1 MSLPPLFDPVD
12 LPSFSPDMP
21 MSSPQLPKLPS
32 MIRTPRKE
40 RRQASITPRRFKRF
54 FDNKAPAI
62 SMSSPSGRALKE
74 LVNNRQETQS
84 SPLKPSNTMELQREH
99 RESIPTPREF
109 KRRKTSH
116 SDISSDTSSEN
127 ECSFRDQIRHG
138 QSRLGSRKTISS
150 SYSKAQ
156 SIIEEAEEE
165 KQQEEEEESIIEPAL
180 AKEPIARISAFE
192 NRGLS
197 ARLLKLSL
205 GAFRSRRANLAY
217 PINDW
222 RNETASFY
230 SRPED
235 VSHTLSLLGGRDSI
249 PFCNAGL
256 NTNSLVAIGDD
267 EGRIR
272 LVESE
277 KNGQPSFSNV
287 YLGWQIHKNAIIDL
301 SLSDDDALIATASGD
316 LSAKVSD
323 MTTQKPISILAN
335 HIATLKQVRFQPGA
349 NNKNV
354 LATSGRDGSVQI
366 WDLRCKGDDGPIM
379 EMQKLPG
386 EDLPRCGNVNSILNA
401 HHGSHSYEPKPN
413 ANPRSLSTPK
423 KGRIGDIS
431 VTSIHFLPPG
441 QEHFLLTGSES
452 NSIVKLWDIRNF
464 SNKRK
469 SNQPVAYTKQIPS
482 HVGNRPFGVT
492 SLSMSH
498 DGSRFYS
505 VCKDNIVYAY
515 STSHLILGH
524 APEFES
530 GSGKRT
536 AQRAVQEGLGPLY
549 GLRHASFHVANFY
562 IKSAIRKPV
571 NGNSE
576 LLAVGSNDGTPIL
589 FPTDERYL
597 GTKANT
603 SIPLDGIA
611 QEPRTLSTSSLQR
624 SRKLNPALE
633 ESRKNTSVE
642 EPVPIYTHGT
652 ALVRGHGREVSSLSW
667 TSNGELIC
675 ADDDWNVRCWREG
688 KDARDLRVGGETGGR
703 RWGCGWADVEEDYD
717 DEDE

>member
-1 MSLPPLFDPVD
+1 
-12 LPSFSPDMP
+12 MP

-32 MIRTPRKE
+32 PPKARTRTPKKE
-40 RRQASITPRRFKRF
+40 RRQTSITPRRFKRF
-54 FDNKAPAI
+54 FDNKAAAT

-74 LVNNRQETQS
+74 LANNRQGTQS
-84 SPLKPSNTMELQREH
+84 SPLKPFNDVEPQGQENEELI
-99 RESIPTPREF
+99 STPREF
-109 KRRKTSH
+109 KKRKTNH
-116 SDISSDTSSEN
+116 SDLNSDDD
-127 ECSFRDQIRHG
+127 CSFKDPMKTRYG
-138 QSRLGSRKTISS
+138 QSHRSYQKIVS
-150 SYSKAQ
+150 SYTKPQ

-165 KQQEEEEESIIEPAL
+165 EEEDIIEPSL
-180 AKEPIARISAFE
+180 PKEPVERIIPFE

-197 ARLLKLSL
+197 ARLLQSSL
-205 GAFRSRRANLAY
+205 GTSRSRRANLAF
-217 PINDW
+217 PVNDW
-222 RNETASFY
+222 RDETASFY

-235 VSHTLSLLGGRDSI
+235 INHTFSLLGGRDSI

-272 LVESE
+272 LVESQ
-277 KNGQPSFSNV
+277 KNGQPSFGGV

-316 LSAKVSD
+316 LSAKVTD

-335 HIATLKQVRFQPGA
+335 HSATLKQVKFQPGA

-386 EDLPRCGNVNSILNA
+386 ESLPRCGNVNGILNA
-401 HHGSHSYEPKPN
+401 HHGSHSHEPKLT
-413 ANPRSLSTPK
+413 ASSRSLSAPK
-423 KGRIGDIS
+423 KLRVGDIS
-431 VTSIHFLPPG
+431 VTSIHFLAPG
-441 QEHFLLTGSES
+441 QEHLLLTGSES
-452 NSIVKLWDIRNF
+452 NSIVKLWDIRNC

-469 SNQPVAYTKQIPS
+469 TSQPVAYTKQIPS
-482 HVGNRPFGVT
+482 HVGNRPFGIT

-505 VCKDNIVYAY
+505 VCKDNVVYAY

-530 GSGKRT
+530 GNGKRIT
-536 AQRAVQEGLGPLY
+536 QRAVQEGLGPLY
-549 GLRHASFHVANFY
+549 GFRHPSFHVANFY

-603 SIPLDGIA
+603 STPLEAIT
-611 QEPRTLSTSSLQR
+611 QQSRTLSSTPLSR
-624 SRKLNPALE
+624 SGRLNSALLG
-633 ESRKNTSVE
+633 SKKDA
-642 EPVPIYTHGT
+642 PVPIYTHGT
-652 ALVRGHGREVSSLSW
+652 ALIRGHGREVSSLSW

-688 KDARDLRVGGETGGR
+688 RDARDLRMGGETEGR
-703 RWGCGWADVEEDYD
+703 RWNCGWADVEEDYD

>member
-1 MSLPPLFDPVD
+1 MSLSPSSHSMD
-12 LPSFSPDMP
+12 LPSSPPDMT
-21 MSSPQLPKLPS
+21 MGSPQLPKLPPS
-32 MIRTPRKE
+32 IRVGTPKKE
-40 RRQASITPRRFKRF
+40 RRQTSITPRRFRKF
-54 FDNKAPAI
+54 FDNKAATM
-62 SMSSPSGRALKE
+62 SMSSPSGRALKA
-74 LVNNRQETQS
+74 LVNNRQGTQS
-84 SPLKPSNTMELQREH
+84 SPLKPFNNMEDLSGQEN
-99 RESIPTPREF
+99 EELVSMPREF
-109 KRRKTSH
+109 KRRKTTH
-116 SDISSDTSSEN
+116 GDVGADIGTDID
-127 ECSFRDQIRHG
+127 CSFRDQTQYG
-138 QSRLGSRKTISS
+138 QSHRGSLKITS
-150 SYSKAQ
+150 SYPKSQ
-156 SIIEEAEEE
+156 SILEDVGEEGEEG
-165 KQQEEEEESIIEPAL
+165 KDIIESVSR
-180 AKEPIARISAFE
+180 EPLERIVPFE

-197 ARLLKLSL
+197 ARLLQLSL
-205 GAFRSRRANLAY
+205 GTSRSRRANLAY
-217 PINDW
+217 AVNDW
-222 RNETASFY
+222 RDETASFY

-235 VSHTLSLLGGRDSI
+235 VSHTSSLLGGRDSI

-277 KNGQPSFSNV
+277 KNGKPSFSSV
-287 YLGWQIHKNAIIDL
+287 YLGWQVHKNAIIDL
-301 SLSDDDALIATASGD
+301 SLSDDDSLIATASGD

-335 HIATLKQVRFQPGA
+335 HSATLKQVRFQPGA

-386 EDLPRCGNVNSILNA
+386 ESIPRCGNVNGILDA
-401 HHGSHSYEPKPN
+401 HHGSHSHEPKPT
-413 ANPRSLSTPK
+413 ANSRSLSAAK
-423 KGRIGDIS
+423 KQRIGDIS
-431 VTSIHFLPPG
+431 VTSIQFLPPG
-441 QEHFLLTGSES
+441 QEHLLLTGSES
-452 NSIVKLWDIRNF
+452 NSIVKLWDIRNC

-469 SNQPVAYTKQIPS
+469 SSQPVAYTKQIPS
-482 HVGNRPFGVT
+482 HVGNRPFGIT

-505 VCKDNIVYAY
+505 VCKDNVVYAY

-530 GSGKRT
+530 GNGKRT
-536 AQRAVQEGLGPLY
+536 AQRAAQEGLGPLY
-549 GLRHASFHVANFY
+549 GLRHPSFHVANFY

-603 SIPLDGIA
+603 SIPLEGVA
-611 QEPRTLSTSSLQR
+611 QQSRTLSSTSLSR
-624 SRKLNPALE
+624 SGRLHSALW
-633 ESRKNTSVE
+633 ESRKDTSAE
-642 EPVPIYTHGT
+642 DPVPIYAHGT
-652 ALVRGHGREVSSLSW
+652 ALIRGHAREVSSLSW

-688 KDARDLRVGGETGGR
+688 RDARDLRMGGETGGR
-703 RWGCGWADVEEDYD
+703 RWGCGWADVEENYD

>member
-1 MSLPPLFDPVD
+1 MF
-12 LPSFSPDMP
+12 
-21 MSSPQLPKLPS
+21 
-32 MIRTPRKE
+32 T
-40 RRQASITPRRFKRF
+40 
-54 FDNKAPAI
+54 N
-62 SMSSPSGRALKE
+62 
-74 LVNNRQETQS
+74 VNS
-84 SPLKPSNTMELQREH
+84 
-99 RESIPTPREF
+99 
-109 KRRKTSH
+109 
-116 SDISSDTSSEN
+116 
-127 ECSFRDQIRHG
+127 
-138 QSRLGSRKTISS
+138 
-150 SYSKAQ
+150 
-156 SIIEEAEEE
+156 
-165 KQQEEEEESIIEPAL
+165 
-180 AKEPIARISAFE
+180 
-192 NRGLS
+192 
-197 ARLLKLSL
+197 
-205 GAFRSRRANLAY
+205 
-217 PINDW
+217 DW
-222 RNETASFY
+222 RDETASFY

-235 VSHTLSLLGGRDSI
+235 VSHTLSLVGGRDSI

-277 KNGQPSFSNV
+277 KNGQPSFSSV
-287 YLGWQIHKNAIIDL
+287 FLGWQIHKNAIIDL

-316 LSAKVSD
+316 LSAKISD

-335 HIATLKQVRFQPGA
+335 HSATLKQVRFQPGA

-366 WDLRCKGDDGPIM
+366 WDLRCKGDDGPVM

-386 EDLPRCGNVNSILNA
+386 ESLPRCGNVNGILNA
-401 HHGSHSYEPKPN
+401 HHGSHPHEPKPT
-413 ANPRSLSTPK
+413 ASSWSLSAPK

-431 VTSIHFLPPG
+431 VTSIQFLPPG
-441 QEHFLLTGSES
+441 QEHLLLTGSES
-452 NSIVKLWDIRNF
+452 NSIVKLWDIRTC

-469 SNQPVAYTKQIPS
+469 SNQPVAYTKQVPS
-482 HVGNRPFGVT
+482 HVGNRPFGIT

-515 STSHLILGH
+515 STSHLILGS

-530 GSGKRT
+530 GNGKRT
-536 AQRAVQEGLGPLY
+536 AQRSVQEGLGPLY
-549 GLRHASFHVANFY
+549 GFRHPSFHVANFY

-597 GTKANT
+597 GTKANNFT
-603 SIPLDGIA
+603 SFEGA
-611 QEPRTLSTSSLQR
+611 GQQPRTLSSNPLSRSGKLSS
-624 SRKLNPALE
+624 ALW
-633 ESRKNTSVE
+633 ESRKGALRGD
-642 EPVPIYTHGT
+642 PVPIYTHGT

-688 KDARDLRVGGETGGR
+688 RDARDLRMGGETGGR

-717 DEDE
+717 DEEE